1 MKNSIARVNGMQ
13 HIGLAVSDMD
23 KFLPLYRKLFGL
35 DIPFF
40 DSVQPAPLMDVYTHQ
55 KTITKRA
62 SMVLNLQGGC
72 AIEVIQPTS
81 FVPRSNL
88 NVFEWGDIG
97 INYIHFKSRDVHRAQ
112 SHAKQ
117 CVDQVSEV
125 LARPDER
132 PAFYLQDPDGNWF
145 QVTSDDRWYT
155 NSGHPIG
162 GVMGCAIGVSN
173 IDESMKLYADVLGFD
188 QVVYDTTGTFE
199 EWKSFPGGDATFR
212 RVLLQPSKPT
222 GGGFAK
228 VTGINH
234 IELIQVLTRTPKKI
248 FKGRIWGDLGFV
260 HLGLDVKGMKTLE
273 KQLSEKGFPFTCDSQ
288 NALSMG
294 NTKVHCV
301 YIDDPDG
308 VLIEMI
314 EVYKVPIMEKWGIFL
329 NVEKRDPLKPLP
341 DFMLK
346 ALRFS
351 RIKD

>member
-1 MKNSIARVNGMQ
+1 MKNSLARVNGMQ
-13 HIGLAVSDMD
+13 HIGLAVSDMN

-81 FVPRSNL
+81 FQPRPNL
-88 NVFEWGDIG
+88 GVFEWGDIG
-97 INYIHFKSRDVHRAQ
+97 INYIHFKSRDVHHAHT
-112 SHAKQ
+112 HAKA
-117 CVDQVSEV
+117 CVDLVKDIH
-125 LARPDER
+125 ARPDDR

-145 QVTSDDRWYT
+145 QVTADDRWYT

-173 IDESMKLYADVLGFD
+173 IEASMKLYADVLGFD
-188 QVVYDTTGTFE
+188 QVVYDTTGEFE
-199 EWKSFPGGDATFR
+199 EWKTLPGGQATFR
-212 RVLLQPSKPT
+212 RVLLQPSKPA

-234 IELIQVLTRTPKKI
+234 IELIQVLSRIPKKI
-248 FKGRIWGDLGFV
+248 FKGRIWG
-260 HLGLDVKGMKTLE
+260 LDVKGMKILE
-273 KQLSEKGFPFTCDSQ
+273 QQLSAKGFPFTCDSQ

-314 EVYKVPIMEKWGIFL
+314 EVYKVPIIEKWGIFL

>member
-1 MKNSIARVNGMQ
+1 MKNSLARVNGMQ
-13 HIGLAVSDMD
+13 HIGLAVSDMN

-81 FVPRSNL
+81 FQPRPNL
-88 NVFEWGDIG
+88 GVFEWGDIG
-97 INYIHFKSRDVHRAQ
+97 INYIHFKSRDVHHAHT
-112 SHAKQ
+112 HAKA
-117 CVDQVSEV
+117 CVDLVKDIH
-125 LARPDER
+125 ARPDDR

-145 QVTSDDRWYT
+145 QVTADDRWYT

-173 IDESMKLYADVLGFD
+173 IEASMKLYADVLGFD
-188 QVVYDTTGTFE
+188 QVVYDTTGEFE
-199 EWKSFPGGDATFR
+199 EWKTLPGGQAIFR
-212 RVLLQPSKPT
+212 RVLLQPSRPA

-234 IELIQVLTRTPKKI
+234 IELIQVLSRTTKKI

-260 HLGLDVKGMKTLE
+260 HLGLDVKGMKILE
-273 KQLSEKGFPFTCDSQ
+273 QQLSAKGFPFTCDSQ

-314 EVYKVPIMEKWGIFL
+314 EVYKVPIIEKWGIFL